1 MLTPD
6 PPVLC
11 FFHRGCLDGRAAAA
25 TVRRAHPKARCIPCQ
40 YGDRAPAVL
49 GARVYVVDFAFDP
62 QTMRR
67 LEREAASI
75 CWIDHHRTH
84 RATHAELG
92 WGLFAEDECAA
103 MLTWHALF
111 PDESPPAVLKHIRAR
126 DLWRWEH
133 PDSRAV
139 VAALDDLT
147 NDEHPEEI
155 FAHDCGDLRR
165 HGAPIVRRTDRRV
178 RRIARRGMRI
188 SEPYGLHGVSALA
201 VNSATHISEVGELV
215 YTGAEDG
222 GLGLDLA
229 IVFFMRPDGRWVHS
243 LRSYRVDCERIA
255 ANRGGGGHPA
265 AACYVADEPF
275 PASADNLG
283 GPTGD

>member
-1 MLTPD
+1 
-6 PPVLC
+6 
-11 FFHRGCLDGRAAAA
+11 
-25 TVRRAHPKARCIPCQ
+25 
-40 YGDRAPAVL
+40 
-49 GARVYVVDFAFDP
+49 
-62 QTMRR
+62 
-67 LEREAASI
+67 
-75 CWIDHHRTH
+75 
-84 RATHAELG
+84 
-92 WGLFAEDECAA
+92 
-103 MLTWHALF
+103 
-111 PDESPPAVLKHIRAR
+111 
-126 DLWRWEH
+126 
-133 PDSRAV
+133 
-139 VAALDDLT
+139 
-147 NDEHPEEI
+147 
-155 FAHDCGDLRR
+155 
-165 HGAPIVRRTDRRV
+165 
-178 RRIARRGMRI
+178 
-188 SEPYGLHGVSALA
+188 YGLHGVSALA